1 MKETA
6 VKIHKF
12 LLICFVLLGFELS
25 NFCCKSKETPR
36 FNFILISIDTLR
48 ADHLQSYG
56 YLRKTSPN
64 IDRIAQNSIV
74 FNQAISQSS
83 WTLPAHV
90 SMMTGLFSGEHGL
103 LYYDDEGLEDKK
115 RFGIM
120 DRKLPTLANILK
132 KHGYE
137 TVSFNGGAWIDSRFG
152 LGKGFKIYEW
162 GGRYF
167 ADNVP
172 KSIEWIK
179 ANKKSNF
186 FLFLHAYDCHH
197 PFNAEKR
204 FNIFDEY
211 SGDRETKELIAQF
224 QSIDEIHSPEYQYI
238 VSQYDA
244 GIRRADYYLGQLFD
258 FLEVEN
264 LMDKTVLVITS
275 DHGEMLLERHG
286 RWGHIYPLYEEL
298 IHVPLIIKI
307 PGRTGSRVQK
317 QVPAS
322 VSILPTILDIAG
334 IKDKNS
340 REEFNLM
347 RIFREK
353 DFSFDYILSET
364 GRKMNA
370 RLCRSLR
377 SEDWKLTY
385 YSQEKQESQLEL
397 FNMRTDKLEQ
407 DNMVKDN
414 PNTVR
419 DMLNKFNAF
428 GFKRKS
434 KNSERIL
441 DEKTLQKIKS
451 LGYLK

>member
-1 MKETA
+1 MNMEGE
-6 VKIHKF
+6 KIRRYF
-12 LLICFVLLGFELS
+12 VIICILFSFGIIYSCKKREPSS
-25 NFCCKSKETPR
+25 N

-48 ADHLQSYG
+48 ADHLHSYG
-56 YLRKTSPN
+56 YPRETSPN
-64 IDRIAQNSIV
+64 IDRIAEDSLV
-74 FNQAISQSS
+74 FKQAISQSS

-90 SMMTGLFSGEHGL
+90 SMMTGLFGGEHGL

-115 RFGIM
+115 KFGIM
-120 DRKLPTLANILK
+120 DRSLPTLAGILK
-132 KHGYE
+132 KHGYK
-137 TVSFNGGAWIDSRFG
+137 TVSFNGGAWIDPSFG
-152 LGKGFKIYEW
+152 LGKGFEIYKW

-197 PFNAEKR
+197 PFNAENR
-204 FNIFDEY
+204 FNILEEY
-211 SGDRETKELIAQF
+211 SGGRETKELIAQF
-224 QSIDEIHSPEYQYI
+224 QSIDDIHCQEYQYI

-258 FLEVEN
+258 FLEEEK
-264 LMDKTVLVITS
+264 LADKTVLIITS

-307 PGRTGSRVQK
+307 PGRTGSQIQK
-317 QVPAS
+317 QVPAT

-334 IKDKNS
+334 IKDQNS
-340 REEFNLM
+340 REAFNLM

-364 GRKMNA
+364 GRKINT
-370 RLCRSLR
+370 RLCRFLR

-385 YSQEKQESQLEL
+385 YSKEMQEYQLEL
-397 FNMRTDKLEQ
+397 FDMRTDRLEQ
-407 DNMVKDN
+407 HNVVKDN
-414 PNTVR
+414 PNTAR

-428 GFKRKS
+428 TFKKKG
-434 KNSERIL
+434 KNSERII
-441 DEKTLQKIKS
+441 DEKTLQRLKS